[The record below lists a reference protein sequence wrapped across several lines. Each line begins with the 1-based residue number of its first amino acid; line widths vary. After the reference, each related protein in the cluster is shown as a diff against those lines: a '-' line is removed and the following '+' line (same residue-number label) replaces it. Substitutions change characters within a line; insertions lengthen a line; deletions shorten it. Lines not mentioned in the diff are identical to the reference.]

1 MRQLL
6 INLSGE
12 LAPEIRVNGVAPGA
26 ILAAAWEKDRFE
38 EVLKQVPMGRAG
50 SPDDIANAVKFLADA
65 DYITG
70 FILPVDG
77 GWSIS

>member
-1 MRQLL
+1 
-6 INLSGE
+6 
-12 LAPEIRVNGVAPGA
+12 
-26 ILAAAWEKDRFE
+26 
-38 EVLKQVPMGRAG
+38 MGRAG